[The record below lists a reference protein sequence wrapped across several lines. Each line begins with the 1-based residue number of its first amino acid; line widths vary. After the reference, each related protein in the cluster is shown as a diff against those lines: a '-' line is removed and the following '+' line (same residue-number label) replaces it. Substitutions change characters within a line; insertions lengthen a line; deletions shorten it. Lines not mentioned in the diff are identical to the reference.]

1 MRILL
6 APFRATT
13 GMARW
18 LLVTGLLI
26 VGMFVVFALFAD
38 WIAPFSYNQT
48 TAADG
53 VKFVKFA
60 PPGGQHLFG
69 VNDLFYDVFSRVVWG
84 ARTALSVVLLSIL
97 LSGVAGVLLGLISGY
112 VGGILD
118 RVLVFVMDA
127 LYAFPSLLLAIVFSF
142 LLRGSL
148 GSGVVAAALSLT
160 VIYIPQYFRVV
171 RNTTVSAREATYVE
185 AARAIGASNTT
196 IMGRYL
202 FSNVIQS
209 VPVIGTINAADA
221 ISTLAALGF
230 LGLGIQP
237 NEAAEWGFDLSRA
250 MDDAA
255 SGIWW
260 TGMFPGLAI
269 VLLVAGLTLVG
280 EGLNETINPTLRKR
294 RFAPVTLPPR
304 TAATGESGGPVPG
317 GVEPAADL
325 APEAT
330 QEDAR

>member
-1 MRILL
+1 MRRLL
-6 APFRATT
+6 APFRNTT

-18 LLVTGLLI
+18 LLISGLLI

-38 WIAPFSYNQT
+38 WIAPFGYNQT
-48 TAADG
+48 VGPDG
-53 VKFVKFA
+53 VKFVKFT

-69 VNDLFYDVFSRVVWG
+69 VNDLFYDVYSRVIWG

-97 LSGVAGVLLGLISGY
+97 ISGIIGVLLGLVSGY
-112 VGGILD
+112 VSGWVD
-118 RVLVFVMDA
+118 RVLVLIMDA
-127 LYAFPSLLLAIVFSF
+127 LYSFPSLLLAIVFSF
-142 LLRGSL
+142 LLRGAL

-171 RNTTVSAREATYVE
+171 RATTVSAREATYVE

-202 FSNVIQS
+202 FSNVIGS

-294 RFAPVTLPPR
+294 RFATVTLPPR
-304 TAATGESGGPVPG
+304 I
-317 GVEPAADL
+317 PAAEKEVV
-325 APEAT
+325 A
-330 QEDAR
+330 

>member
-1 MRILL
+1 
-6 APFRATT
+6 
-13 GMARW
+13 MARW
-18 LLVTGLLI
+18 LLISGLLI

-38 WIAPFSYNQT
+38 WIAPFGYNQT
-48 TAADG
+48 VGPDG
-53 VKFVKFA
+53 VKFVKFT
-60 PPGGQHLFG
+60 PPGGQHPFG
-69 VNDLFYDVFSRVVWG
+69 VNDLFYDVYSRVIWG

-97 LSGVAGVLLGLISGY
+97 ISGIIGVLLGLVSGY
-112 VGGILD
+112 VSGWVD
-118 RVLVFVMDA
+118 RVLVLIMDA
-127 LYAFPSLLLAIVFSF
+127 LYSFPSLLLAIVFSF
-142 LLRGSL
+142 LLRGAL

-171 RNTTVSAREATYVE
+171 RATTVSAREATYVE

-202 FSNVIQS
+202 FSNVIGS

-294 RFAPVTLPPR
+294 RFAAVTLPPR
-304 TAATGESGGPVPG
+304 T
-317 GVEPAADL
+317 PAAEKEVV
-325 APEAT
+325 A
-330 QEDAR
+330 